1 MDESTKRDLIDRY
14 IAAYNHFDIEGMLA
28 VLDTSVSFENYSGDE
43 LTTSANGIDEFRQLA
58 EHAKGFFSERVQR
71 VTSLTFS
78 QDGAVAEI
86 DYHGRLAQD
95 IPGGPKVGSLIELNG
110 VSEFTFSS
118 ERIIRIV
125 DRS

>member
-1 MDESTKRDLIDRY
+1 MDDSTKRELIEQY

-28 VLDTSVSFENYSGDE
+28 VLAPDVSFENYTGKK
-43 LTTSANGIDEFRQLA
+43 LTASANGIEEFRQLA
-58 EHAKGFFSERVQR
+58 QQAKRFYSERVQR

-78 QDGAVAEI
+78 QNGATAEI

-95 IPGGPKVGSLIELNG
+95 IPGGPKAGSLLELNG
-110 VSEFTFSS
+110 ETEFTFGS
-118 ERIIRIV
+118 ERITRII

>member
-1 MDESTKRDLIDRY
+1 MDESTKRELIDRY
-14 IAAYNHFDIEGMLA
+14 IAAYNHFDIDGMLA
-28 VLDTSVSFENYSGDE
+28 VLDSDITFENYSGGE
-43 LTTSANGIDEFRQLA
+43 LTTSADGIDEFRQLA

-78 QDGAVAEI
+78 QDGATAEI

-95 IPGGPKVGSLIELNG
+95 IPGGPKAGSLIELNG
-110 VSEFTFSS
+110 ISEFTFGS
-118 ERIIRIV
+118 ERISKIV